1 MVLLD
6 LSLRPDGN
14 EDIQAVT
21 DRLSRYRFVVAIEQ
35 PAASGTIVMMLVDVV
50 LALRAIEDEE
60 FTHLDTR

>member
-21 DRLSRYRFVVAIEQ
+21 DRLSRYRFVVSVEELAPGAIVRIW
-35 PAASGTIVMMLVDVV
+35 SMSCS
-50 LALRAIEDEE
+50 
-60 FTHLDTR
+60 H